1 MKNANLMCQIKSLE
15 QKKNELELLND
26 SNDCEFTKF
35 LLDTGNELFSNYVTE
50 GTVGYKILE
59 KITNLYGELNMSTK
73 KTSFYS
79 LICMSLEL
87 QHNGK
92 PLEFHSY
99 YRTRWVSAID
109 SLNRILRL
117 KPARNKEFETKFDD
131 DDFIVA
137 EKLLKLLIPFREL
150 CEILSSNY
158 CTVKYVLPLLVQY
171 RKKMVHENI
180 CLVNQ
185 TTGIRTTNLLIDFIK
200 KIVKYY
206 ERYAKNNILLLSSYL
221 DINFIHKPFWNDFI
235 NEENKTNQNVE
246 LSDLL
251 SKYFAELLIPYLN
264 MSFKILNTASIPVE
278 ESLDSNTIYNDL
290 GGDEPSF
297 EIGDQSL
304 DMEFITKPEGNATEQ
319 FNKNF
324 DRISIKG
331 DLINILKGELVTYR
345 QFISQKRGCLFQEII
360 ERRVS
365 QSNKLVKGILK

>member
-158 CTVKYVLPLLVQY
+158 CTVKYALPLLVQY